1 MDMYK
6 EKVIKMVD
14 DGQLSRQLYK
24 YRSLSDG
31 SKEYTLDI
39 FRKCELYFSAPQNF
53 NDPFDCKLSP
63 IIGSQKEF
71 AEAMAE
77 RQTLNYKKED
87 VVASLNAN
95 PNLLQKFKDAVGN
108 VMNKHGICCF
118 SKKNADLLMWS
129 HYADCHTGIC
139 LEFDVKK
146 DPGFFTFPINVH
158 YQDAYPKIDI
168 SEEDKYKEYVIT
180 LMSTKYL
187 EWSYEEEI
195 RIMKDSN
202 KAYSFKPSALVSVI
216 FGCKVDDAVIEE
228 VKHVVE
234 ANPNLKHVKFYK
246 AVMDDTDFK
255 LNILEIY

>member
-1 MDMYK
+1 MD
-6 EKVIKMVD
+6 
-14 DGQLSRQLYK
+14 S
-24 YRSLSDG
+24 SD
-31 SKEYTLDI
+31 
-39 FRKCELYFSAPQNF
+39 
-53 NDPFDCKLSP
+53 
-63 IIGSQKEF
+63 
-71 AEAMAE
+71 
-77 RQTLNYKKED
+77 
-87 VVASLNAN
+87 
-95 PNLLQKFKDAVGN
+95 
-108 VMNKHGICCF
+108 
-118 SKKNADLLMWS
+118 ADLLMWS
-129 HYADCHTGIC
+129 YYADCHTGIC

-168 SEEDKYKEYVIT
+168 LEEDKYKEYVIT

-246 AVMDDTDFK
+246 AVMDDIDYK
-255 LNILEIY
+255 LNISQID

>member
-1 MDMYK
+1 MEMYK
-6 EKVIKMVD
+6 DKVIKMVD
-14 DGQLSRQLYK
+14 AGQLPRLLYK

-31 SKEYTLDI
+31 TKKYTLDI

-108 VMNKHGICCF
+108 VMNRHGICCF

-139 LEFDVKK
+139 LEFDVTK

-180 LMSTKYL
+180 LISTKYS

-202 KAYSFKPSALVSVI
+202 KAYSFEPSALISVT
-216 FGCKVDDAVIEE
+216 FGCKVEDAVIEE

-234 ANPNLKHVKFYK
+234 ANLNLKHVKFYK

-255 LNILEIY
+255 LNISQID

>member
-1 MDMYK
+1 MYK
-6 EKVIKMVD
+6 DKVIKMVD
-14 DGQLSRQLYK
+14 AGQLPRLLYK

-31 SKEYTLDI
+31 SKKYTLDI

-108 VMNKHGICCF
+108 VMNRHGICCF

-139 LEFDVKK
+139 LEFDVTK
-146 DPGFFTFPINVH
+146 DSGFFTFPINVH

-180 LMSTKYL
+180 LISTKYS

-202 KAYSFKPSALVSVI
+202 KAYSFEPSALISVT
-216 FGCKVDDAVIEE
+216 FGCKVEDAVIEE

-234 ANPNLKHVKFYK
+234 ANLNLKHVKFYK

-255 LNILEIY
+255 LNISQID

>member
-1 MDMYK
+1 MYK
-6 EKVIKMVD
+6 DKVIKMVD
-14 DGQLSRQLYK
+14 AGQLPRLLYK

-31 SKEYTLDI
+31 SKKYTLDI

-77 RQTLNYKKED
+77 RQILNYKKED

-108 VMNKHGICCF
+108 VMNRHGICCF

-139 LEFDVKK
+139 LEFDVTK

-180 LMSTKYL
+180 LISTKYS

-202 KAYSFKPSALVSVI
+202 KAYSFEPSALISVT
-216 FGCKVDDAVIEE
+216 FGCKVEDAVIEE

-234 ANPNLKHVKFYK
+234 ANLNLKHVKFYK

-255 LNILEIY
+255 LNISQID

>member
-1 MDMYK
+1 MYK
-6 EKVIKMVD
+6 DKVIKMVD
-14 DGQLSRQLYK
+14 AGQLPRLLYK

-31 SKEYTLDI
+31 SKKYTLDI

-95 PNLLQKFKDAVGN
+95 PNLLQKFKDAVGY
-108 VMNKHGICCF
+108 VMNRHGICCF

-139 LEFDVKK
+139 LEFDVTK

-180 LMSTKYL
+180 LISTKYS

-202 KAYSFKPSALVSVI
+202 KAYSFEPSALISVT
-216 FGCKVDDAVIEE
+216 FGCKVEDAVIEE

-234 ANPNLKHVKFYK
+234 ANLNLKHVKFYK

-255 LNILEIY
+255 LNISQID

>member
-1 MDMYK
+1 MDMD
-6 EKVIKMVD
+6 KVIKMVD
-14 DGQLSRQLYK
+14 DGQLCRWLYK

-63 IIGSQKEF
+63 IIGSQKKF
-71 AEAMAE
+71 AEAMAK

-87 VVASLNAN
+87 VVSSLNAN
-95 PNLLQKFKDAVGN
+95 PDLLQYMKDAIEN
-108 VMNKHGICCF
+108 VMNRHGICCF

-139 LEFDVKK
+139 LGFDVKK
-146 DPGFFTFPINVH
+146 DPGFFIFPINVN

-168 SEEDKYKEYVIT
+168 SEESKYKEYVYA
-180 LMSTKYL
+180 LMSTKYS

-255 LNILEIY
+255 LNILEID